1 MLRSIFLQFR
11 KKKTKFLYVYFRVN
25 TNRSEIRARASSLIS
40 RRRDDVITI
49 TLLQWRHRLRFRI
62 KMIISQFQLFQSF
75 VFLKLITFY
84 HDLIILILFLY
95 NHYVIS
101 VLRNGRISVQYEQ
114 RLDRDF
120 SAIATRNRNK
130 NIQWNSL
137 NFMKW
142 RNIIWSHSN
151 WMVLRHKYYV
161 TCTGGQYGV
170 IHLTRSVKLH
180 VLRNNYII

>member
-1 MLRSIFLQFR
+1 MYHFNTGFWRRDLTFKKFISIWNWYKKSSNTVTGFR
-11 KKKTKFLYVYFRVN
+11 AFNFNNKTKFLYVYFRVN

-120 SAIATRNRNK
+120 SAIATRNRN
-130 NIQWNSL
+130 
-137 NFMKW
+137 
-142 RNIIWSHSN
+142 
-151 WMVLRHKYYV
+151 
-161 TCTGGQYGV
+161 
-170 IHLTRSVKLH
+170 
-180 VLRNNYII
+180 